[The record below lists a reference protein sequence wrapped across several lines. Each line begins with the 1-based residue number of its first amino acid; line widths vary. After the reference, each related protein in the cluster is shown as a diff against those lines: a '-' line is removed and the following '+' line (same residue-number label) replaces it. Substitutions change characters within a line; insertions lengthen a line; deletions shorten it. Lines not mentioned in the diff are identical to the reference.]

1 MYKRLA
7 IVLVLTLT
15 LVFALAPR
23 PQSVFSNV
31 LSDAEIA
38 AIAEADAA
46 ESAETAAVNEDMQ
59 TKDGGNRFVKAITA
73 PFRAIGRLF
82 GRGSKK
88 DDNKLHRLSEKD
100 VKKFESS
107 KITKVVDA
115 RTPAP
120 APTTASPEIDPKTGA
135 IMASD
140 ATGDA
145 TSDANTADI
154 DKTLARQNLER
165 ARELFS
171 QNDINTAINCLLMAV
186 QLDKELWDAHNLLGI
201 AYEMKGMRS
210 KALESLE
217 TALKADKDQPEHL
230 NDFGYIL
237 IKNGEYSRA
246 VKYLKRA
253 VKAQPD
259 NQRFLNNLG
268 LALVETGKF
277 DEAYKAFSK
286 AMGEFDG
293 RMNMATRL
301 LRKGYDKEAIKH
313 LEICRQMQ
321 PNSMD
326 ILYRLSVL
334 YARNGQTAEA
344 EEASKAFQ
352 SLRATAAAGG
362 QQ

>member
-15 LVFALAPR
+15 LVLAFAPR
-23 PQSVFSNV
+23 EQSVFSNV
-31 LSDAEIA
+31 LSEAEIA
-38 AIAEADAA
+38 ALNKADAA
-46 ESAETAAVNEDMQ
+46 EATATNEDTQ
-59 TKDGGNRFVKAITA
+59 TKRDGGNRFVKVITA
-73 PFRAIGRLF
+73 PFKAIGRLF
-82 GRGSKK
+82 GRGGSKK

-100 VKKFESS
+100 IKKFESS
-107 KITKVVDA
+107 KITRVVDA

-120 APTTASPEIDPKTGA
+120 APAPEIDPL
-135 IMASD
+135 
-140 ATGDA
+140 TGDRLSNA
-145 TSDANTADI
+145 PAGEL
-154 DKTLARQNLER
+154 DKTLARENLQR
-165 ARELFS
+165 ARDLFS
-171 QNDINTAINCLLMAV
+171 QNDINTAINALLMAV
-186 QLDKELWDAHNLLGI
+186 TLDPQLWDAHNLLGI

-217 TALKADKDQPEHL
+217 VALKADKDQPEHL

-253 VKAQPD
+253 VKAQPN

-268 LALVETGKF
+268 LALVEVGKL
-277 DEAYKAFSK
+277 DDAYKAFEK

-313 LEICRQMQ
+313 LEKCRAMQ

-344 EEASKAFQ
+344 EEANKAFV
-352 SLRATAAAGG
+352 SLRATAAAGS

>member
-7 IVLVLTLT
+7 VVLVLTLT
-15 LVFALAPR
+15 LVLALAPR
-23 PQSVFSNV
+23 RQSVFSSV
-31 LSDAEIA
+31 LSEAEIA
-38 AIAEADAA
+38 AINEADAA
-46 ESAETAAVNEDMQ
+46 QATATNDDTQ
-59 TKDGGNRFVKAITA
+59 TKQDSNRFVKIITA
-73 PFRAIGRLF
+73 PFKAIGRLF
-82 GRGSKK
+82 GRGGSKK

-107 KITKVVDA
+107 KITRVVDA

-120 APTTASPEIDPKTGA
+120 APTPTSPEADTA
-135 IMASD
+135 A
-140 ATGDA
+140 AL
-145 TSDANTADI
+145 TSDAAAAELN
-154 DKTLARQNLER
+154 KTLAREHLER

-171 QNDINTAINCLLMAV
+171 QNDINSAINSLLMAV
-186 QLDKELWDAHNLLGI
+186 SLDRQLWDAHNLLGI

-210 KALESLE
+210 RALESLE

-237 IKNGEYSRA
+237 SKNGEYSRA

-253 VKAQPD
+253 VKAQPN

-268 LALVETGKF
+268 LALVEVGKL
-277 DEAYKAFSK
+277 DDAYKAFEK

-313 LEICRQMQ
+313 LEKCRTMQ

-344 EEASKAFQ
+344 EEANKTFL
-352 SLRATAAAGG
+352 SLRATATAGG

>member
-7 IVLVLTLT
+7 VVFVLTLT
-15 LVFALAPR
+15 LVLAVAPR
-23 PQSVFSNV
+23 RYTVFSNA

-38 AIAEADAA
+38 VMN
-46 ESAETAAVNEDMQ
+46 ETAATETTATNDDTQ
-59 TKDGGNRFVKAITA
+59 GRQDGGNRFVKVITA
-73 PFRAIGRLF
+73 PFKAIGRLF

-100 VKKFESS
+100 VKKFESARM
-107 KITKVVDA
+107 TRVVDA

-120 APTTASPEIDPKTGA
+120 APAAEIPSGDANTGA
-135 IMASD
+135 ELASD
-140 ATGDA
+140 ATA
-145 TSDANTADI
+145 AELN
-154 DKTLARQNLER
+154 KKLAREHLQR
-165 ARELFS
+165 ARDLFN
-171 QNDINTAINCLLMAV
+171 QNDVNSAINSLLMAV
-186 QLDKELWDAHNLLGI
+186 SLDRELWDAHNLLGI
-201 AYEMKGMRS
+201 AYEMKGMRT

-217 TALKADKDQPEHL
+217 MALKADKDQPEHL

-268 LALVETGKF
+268 LALVEVGKF
-277 DEAYKAFSK
+277 DDAYKAFQK

-313 LEICRQMQ
+313 LEKCRAMQ

-344 EEASKAFQ
+344 EEANKTFL
-352 SLRATAAAGG
+352 SLKATAAAGS